1 MSVKLLDYG
10 YKSPFR
16 ETIGS
21 VRFLAWP
28 VAVYRI
34 TLPYLIRGK
43 DESDLNPLERVI
55 LKLLDII
62 PSLEMPQDDS
72 KMSSA
77 SATESKLVHAT
88 RLKLDLVRTVLLRL
102 RDRGYIDEHDT
113 PTELKRTQWEV
124 QDEKK
129 YRYVSALVFRELAC
143 GELLPFIHIITDKT
157 PLRKVEEDEKK
168 RMFHIHGFPTKD
180 QKDSYPAPSAQDVIM
195 IKKAMLKRALAYGE
209 KEAVPAL
216 TQISVVNQPEYYYLN
231 CPIAIQKGDEDF
243 RIADPFEA
251 GFSLV
256 LEKSFANLLSKDQK
270 LKEWFL
276 DWKKN
281 LSKITNAKESDADRF
296 WNGHKCRNL
305 YPNLIANLHPGHDQ
319 MYRSIRKIYASIEWA
334 LYYYCVKRDFG
345 MAINKL
351 ELTQML
357 AHQEMLKQSA
367 KKIGFAVA
375 KDPQESPSSQDFVF
389 QAVRPGKILDFKNGK
404 AEMPTVLAIS
414 LLVGERHNGDTQIYK
429 LAQNHPDF
437 LWKIMEIK
445 SERDS
450 TLHGNNKRAIEGG
463 ELSSD
468 SFMRDVVQT
477 LLPEVQFPDS
487 PLTGTTLNRISDTRL
502 DAITSLQ
509 AFFDFTNYNK
519 FSENARNYLIN
530 AERFVLESE
539 HQSGA
544 SLDASIFVSNLYSA
558 LQATMRPHL
567 QKYTLANIAD
577 EDFFKYARNS
587 ALKAGFREIPETL
600 SRVKPSKIRETIQG
614 NDKSLGACLIAFLIL
629 ADDDELQLLHSRDPS
644 FFEDVSEL
652 IDRRGHD
659 NQSFNLAHA
668 DILSLRKKAFHSIN
682 TLLEI

>member
-34 TLPYLIRGK
+34 TLPYLIHGK
-43 DESDLNPLERVI
+43 DENDLNPLERVI

-62 PSLEMPQDDS
+62 SSLEMPQDDS

-77 SATESKLVHAT
+77 SVTERKLAYATS
-88 RLKLDLVRTVLLRL
+88 LKLDLVRAILLRL
-102 RDRGYIDEHDT
+102 HDRGYIDEHDT
-113 PTELKRTQWEV
+113 PTEIKRKQWDA
-124 QDEKK
+124 QDEK
-129 YRYVSALVFRELAC
+129 YRYVPALVFRELAC

-168 RMFHIHGFPTKD
+168 RMFHIHGFPTRD

-195 IKKAMLKRALAYGE
+195 IKKAMLKRALAYGD
-209 KEAVPAL
+209 KEAVPSL

-256 LEKSFANLLSKDQK
+256 LEKSFASLLSKDQK

-281 LSKITNAKESDADRF
+281 LSQITKAKESDADRF

-305 YPNLIANLHPGHDQ
+305 FPNLIANLHPGHDQ

-334 LYYYCVKRDFG
+334 LYYYCIKRDFG

-357 AHQEMLKQSA
+357 VHQEMLKQSA
-367 KKIGFAVA
+367 QKIGFIVT
-375 KDPQESPSSQDFVF
+375 KDSQEASSSQDFIF
-389 QAVRPGKILDFKNGK
+389 QAVRPGKILDFKNGQ

-414 LLVGERHNGDTQIYK
+414 LLIGEKHNEDTEIRK
-429 LAQNHPDF
+429 LAKSHPDF

-468 SFMRDVVQT
+468 AFMRDVVQT
-477 LLPEVQFPDS
+477 LLPEVQFPEN

-519 FSENARNYLIN
+519 LSENARNCLIN
-530 AERFVLESE
+530 AERFVLESDC
-539 HQSGA
+539 QA
-544 SLDASIFVSNLYSA
+544 DVSLDASVFISNLYSA
-558 LQATMRPHL
+558 LQATIRPHL
-567 QKYTLANIAD
+567 QKYTLVNISD
-577 EDFFKYARNS
+577 DDFYKFARES
-587 ALKAGFREIPETL
+587 AIKAGFPDIPEEL
-600 SRVKPSKIRETIQG
+600 SRVRPSKIRETMQG

-629 ADDDELQLLHSRDPS
+629 TDEDDLQLLHSRDPS
-644 FFEDVSEL
+644 FLEDVSE
-652 IDRRGHD
+652 IITRRGHD
-659 NQSFNLAHA
+659 NQSFKLAHG
-668 DILSLRKKAFHSIN
+668 DILSWRKKAFHSIN